1 MYEEKDYIMRLI
13 HELIR
18 TLIKLLCGADP
29 DRSEEELLPAA
40 KKGRYLSLRQMLDDG
55 EINQAENLLQEELDI
70 HDRADLE
77 MALLFYRSLNRKSDE
92 FLEDHNFS
100 REEIRDGIS
109 YVVDLY
115 GLRKYAGC
123 VPGRFLNF
131 CNFPSHLW

>member
-77 MALLFYRSLNRKSDE
+77 MALLFYRSLNQKSDE

-115 GLRKYAGC
+115 GENGVRSCKKI
-123 VPGRFLNF
+123 
-131 CNFPSHLW
+131 S

>member
-18 TLIKLLCGADP
+18 TLIKLLCGAGP

-115 GLRKYAGC
+115 GYGSMLDA
-123 VPGRFLNF
+123 FLEDF
-131 CNFPSHLW
+131 

>member
-1 MYEEKDYIMRLI
+1 MYEEKDYIMRLL

-29 DRSEEELLPAA
+29 DRSEEELLPTA

-77 MALLFYRSLNRKSDE
+77 MALLFYRSLNQKSDE

-115 GLRKYAGC
+115 GYGSMLDA
-123 VPGRFLNF
+123 FLEDF
-131 CNFPSHLW
+131 

>member
-29 DRSEEELLPAA
+29 DRSEEELLSAA

-115 GLRKYAGC
+115 GYGSMLDA
-123 VPGRFLNF
+123 FLEDF
-131 CNFPSHLW
+131 

>member
-70 HDRADLE
+70 HDRADLG

-115 GLRKYAGC
+115 GYGSMLDA
-123 VPGRFLNF
+123 FLEDF
-131 CNFPSHLW
+131 

>member
-115 GLRKYAGC
+115 GYGSMLDA
-123 VPGRFLNF
+123 FLEDF
-131 CNFPSHLW
+131 

>member
-92 FLEDHNFS
+92 FLEDHNF
-100 REEIRDGIS
+100 
-109 YVVDLY
+109 
-115 GLRKYAGC
+115 
-123 VPGRFLNF
+123 PGRKSGTGSAMWWICTATEVCWMRSWKISEFL
-131 CNFPSHLW
+131 